1 MDEQHYEYRTGRT
14 EPRQKH
20 HGLIAVLLILVIF
33 LAGLVSAL
41 GLMNIRLFR
50 LLDAQ
55 KEDAPLSFVQAEDQ
69 SQVTA
74 GSGEL
79 TMEGMTVAEIPD
91 IYQQMCDLPH
101 GLYISHVD
109 PNSHAA
115 KQGIAAGDVLTRFA
129 GKPVTQLDDLEG
141 TLEDRTTETATLTIC
156 RNGAEQTITI
166 ELTGE

>member
-20 HGLIAVLLILVIF
+20 NGLIAILLILVIF

-55 KEDAPLSFVQAEDQ
+55 KDDAPLSFVQVEDETQ
-69 SQVTA
+69 STT
-74 GSGEL
+74 GTGEL
-79 TMEGMTVAEIPD
+79 TTEGLTFAEIPD

-115 KQGIAAGDVLTRFA
+115 KQGVAAGDVLTHFA
-129 GKPVTQLDDLEG
+129 GKPVSQLKDLEG
-141 TLEDRTTETATLTIC
+141 TLEDRTMETATLTIC
-156 RNGAEQTITI
+156 RNGAEQTVTI
-166 ELTGE
+166 ELTRE